1 MKYKVVVAR
10 SIRELET
17 MVNAFLLE
25 GWEPQGGMSL
35 KSFTETTGNQYYLQ
49 PIVKDDEDAQAK
61 N

>member
-35 KSFTETTGNQYYLQ
+35 KSFTETTGNQYIIYNQL
-49 PIVKDDEDAQAK
+49 
-61 N
+61 